1 MNATLLRHLPHNQ
14 FAQLLAHGGQV
25 SCGFPSPAADY
36 QVPDLS
42 LDQLVGLTPTSS
54 MFLFRA
60 WGHSMTGAMISD
72 GDVLIVD
79 RAAKATPGKVVVAVV
94 GAEFLVKRLARDAS
108 GRIYLHADS
117 PEHRPIY
124 LADGESLEVWG
135 VCRWNLH
142 CLD

>member
-1 MNATLLRHLPHNQ
+1 MNATLLSHLTFNHC
-14 FAQLLAHGGQV
+14 AQLLAHGGQV

-42 LDQLVGLTPTSS
+42 LDALVGLTPTSS

-60 WGHSMTGAMISD
+60 WGHSMTGAGIYD

-79 RAAKATPGKVVVAVV
+79 RAAKASPGKVVVAVV
-94 GAEFLVKRLARDAS
+94 GAEFLVKRLAQDAS
-108 GRIYLHADS
+108 GRLYLHADNPS
-117 PEHRPIY
+117 HKPIT
-124 LADGESLEVWG
+124 LADDEILEVWG